1 MACQIKAELRKRSN
15 ILESEGHHKAAYRD
29 SEARKREGEG
39 EGEGEAKVTT
49 MVSGAIDG
57 GNVQANNYFIA

>member
-29 SEARKREGEG
+29 AEAHKREGEG
-39 EGEGEAKVTT
+39 ETKVTT
-49 MVSGAIDG
+49 MVSGVIDG

>member
-29 SEARKREGEG
+29 AEARKREGEG
-39 EGEGEAKVTT
+39 EVEAKVTI

>member
-15 ILESEGHHKAAYRD
+15 ILESEGHHEAAYRD
-29 SEARKREGEG
+29 AEARKHEDEGEV
-39 EGEGEAKVTT
+39 EAKFTT

-57 GNVQANNYFIA
+57 GNVQVNNYFIA

>member
-15 ILESEGHHKAAYRD
+15 ILESEGHHEAAYRD
-29 SEARKREGEG
+29 AEDRKHEV
-39 EGEGEAKVTT
+39 EAKVTT

>member
-1 MACQIKAELRKRSN
+1 MACQIKAELWKHSN

-29 SEARKREGEG
+29 AEARKREGEV
-39 EGEGEAKVTT
+39 EAKVTT
-49 MVSGAIDG
+49 MVSGAIDS